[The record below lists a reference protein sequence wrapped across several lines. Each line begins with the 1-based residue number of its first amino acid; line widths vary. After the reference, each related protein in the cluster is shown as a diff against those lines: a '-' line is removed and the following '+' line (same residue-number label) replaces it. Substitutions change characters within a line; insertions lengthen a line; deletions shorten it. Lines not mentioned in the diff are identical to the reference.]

1 MRKRIIS
8 FVLSLAMLLSI
19 LVAPSVMAEGAKYT
33 VETTPDGWIKVTQ
46 EGGPTLGYSPDSGV
60 TLLEDDGF
68 AFKDLDKDGELDVYE
83 DWRLSDDERAAD
95 IASRVDIEQGAGLM
109 LLQFGS
115 SGSAGELRDDVK
127 NKMVAGVRTFANNES
142 TDVALTTSYVNEV
155 QAYAE
160 ALTFGIPVSLHSET
174 GISNCTVWPNN
185 LGMAATFDP
194 ELGHTRAQ
202 WYAKEF
208 RALGITEPN
217 LPQIDTSTDPRYTR
231 YPETFGEDPQL
242 IIDMGQAY
250 VDGMQS
256 TYDED
261 GTDLGWGEES
271 IIAVIKHFPG
281 NGSGEGGRGRG
292 SAAEY
297 DIYPGD
303 NFYGQVAVFEAAMNT
318 DGLTGGAASVMPK
331 YNVDVKENGDAFDN
345 QNVGANY
352 NSYIMNDLLRE
363 ELGFDGVVVT
373 DYGITPDGMS
383 TFGVEDITEAER
395 HKILIEN
402 NVDIISLG
410 GKMGDGSNAT
420 VVMMEAVEMYMAE
433 HGEEATL
440 ARLQESAFR
449 ITRNMLRLGLFEN
462 PYLDTKHSK
471 SVVHCDEAQ
480 EDAYEAC
487 LKSVILL
494 KNATNLIQSRT
505 KKPTVYIPMI
515 YKPATE
521 GNPWRGTPGKPA
533 SIGFLSD
540 ARVLGEYFN
549 IVTDTIGAPSGP
561 ADESGAPTLQESD
574 IIRKTAEEL
583 TGVDF
588 ALVLI
593 NSPQSDGFNNETKE
607 VLPKTLQYRT
617 YIANGIYVR
626 QTSIS
631 GDYITVTR
639 QDTYGAQEIVTRE
652 NRSYYGKSVT
662 ANNESDLDLVEHVAS
677 VCENVVVA
685 VRTDNPFI
693 PAELDAVA
701 DSLLLFFNNNMYHT
715 DIGANT
721 NVERALYDVVAGNY
735 EPSGLLPFQMP
746 ANMDT
751 VEAQLEDIPRDCESY
766 TDSQGNTYD
775 FTFGL
780 NWSDKIED
788 ERVTKYNVKP
798 LID

>member
-1 MRKRIIS
+1 
-8 FVLSLAMLLSI
+8 
-19 LVAPSVMAEGAKYT
+19 MAEQPWHG
-33 VETTPDGWIKVTQ
+33 
-46 EGGPTLGYSPDSGV
+46 
-60 TLLEDDGF
+60 
-68 AFKDLDKDGELDVYE
+68 
-83 DWRLSDDERAAD
+83 
-95 IASRVDIEQGAGLM
+95 
-109 LLQFGS
+109 
-115 SGSAGELRDDVK
+115 
-127 NKMVAGVRTFANNES
+127 
-142 TDVALTTSYVNEV
+142 
-155 QAYAE
+155 
-160 ALTFGIPVSLHSET
+160 
-174 GISNCTVWPNN
+174 
-185 LGMAATFDP
+185 ATFDP

-256 TYDED
+256 TYDKD

-420 VVMMEAVEMYMAE
+420 AVMIEAVEMYMAE

-521 GNPWRGTPGKPA
+521 GNPWRGPRQTRLHQVPFRCQSPGR
-533 SIGFLSD
+533 ILQYCNGYDRRTL
-540 ARVLGEYFN
+540 R
-549 IVTDTIGAPSGP
+549 P

-593 NSPQSDGFNNETKE
+593 NSPQATALTMKRKKCSQDAPVPYLYSQWHLCPSDVHQWRLHHRN
-607 VLPKTLQYRT
+607 P
-617 YIANGIYVR
+617 
-626 QTSIS
+626 S
-631 GDYITVTR
+631 GHLWR
-639 QDTYGAQEIVTRE
+639 AG
-652 NRSYYGKSVT
+652 NRNARK
-662 ANNESDLDLVEHVAS
+662 
-677 VCENVVVA
+677 
-685 VRTDNPFI
+685 P
-693 PAELDAVA
+693 
-701 DSLLLFFNNNMYHT
+701 LLLWQ
-715 DIGANT
+715 
-721 NVERALYDVVAGNY
+721 ER
-735 EPSGLLPFQMP
+735 
-746 ANMDT
+746 
-751 VEAQLEDIPRDCESY
+751 
-766 TDSQGNTYD
+766 DSQQ
-775 FTFGL
+775 
-780 NWSDKIED
+780 
-788 ERVTKYNVKP
+788 RVRP
-798 LID
+798 GSG

>member
-1 MRKRIIS
+1 
-8 FVLSLAMLLSI
+8 
-19 LVAPSVMAEGAKYT
+19 
-33 VETTPDGWIKVTQ
+33 
-46 EGGPTLGYSPDSGV
+46 
-60 TLLEDDGF
+60 
-68 AFKDLDKDGELDVYE
+68 
-83 DWRLSDDERAAD
+83 
-95 IASRVDIEQGAGLM
+95 
-109 LLQFGS
+109 
-115 SGSAGELRDDVK
+115 
-127 NKMVAGVRTFANNES
+127 
-142 TDVALTTSYVNEV
+142 
-155 QAYAE
+155 
-160 ALTFGIPVSLHSET
+160 
-174 GISNCTVWPNN
+174 
-185 LGMAATFDP
+185 
-194 ELGHTRAQ
+194 
-202 WYAKEF
+202 
-208 RALGITEPN
+208 
-217 LPQIDTSTDPRYTR
+217 
-231 YPETFGEDPQL
+231 
-242 IIDMGQAY
+242 
-250 VDGMQS
+250 
-256 TYDED
+256 
-261 GTDLGWGEES
+261 
-271 IIAVIKHFPG
+271 
-281 NGSGEGGRGRG
+281 
-292 SAAEY
+292 
-297 DIYPGD
+297 
-303 NFYGQVAVFEAAMNT
+303 
-318 DGLTGGAASVMPK
+318 
-331 YNVDVKENGDAFDN
+331 
-345 QNVGANY
+345 
-352 NSYIMNDLLRE
+352 
-363 ELGFDGVVVT
+363 
-373 DYGITPDGMS
+373 
-383 TFGVEDITEAER
+383 
-395 HKILIEN
+395 
-402 NVDIISLG
+402 VDIISLG

-420 VVMMEAVEMYMAE
+420 AVMMEAVEMYMAE

-561 ADESGAPTLQESD
+561 ADESGAPTLQASD